1 MQKHTAPSPLPIGE
15 LMVKEGLIPPEA
27 VDKIVRKQEQN
38 AATGRDHKLFGQL
51 CVEMKLLPQWQVH
64 DVLRKYRKRI
74 LLGELLVIR
83 GLLTQS
89 QLKQTLEIQKK
100 YPKHRIGGILVELGA
115 INDDQLAAALSQQ
128 LDIPLALPTPQSPA
142 LDKLGS
148 LDSEFVRQNQFCP
161 VSEDNAGLIV
171 AMADPQNDVLHDYLT
186 QTFSCKVIP
195 AVASAAAIKSV
206 IDKFYYRAS
215 AEAERAAVLARRQAE
230 AAEQSEG
237 ETDEKLEFRVTM
249 LGPLDLD
256 IDVQRELDKA
266 GKTHGLDFMDNEE
279 YQGISPRR
287 GKDPGPAGANPAFNL
302 KQQKTLIERWPFLLM
317 DKEQQEAERAK
328 RPEGPSIDEIL
339 REKFGDDE
347 GFSLTSTFILSRTQP
362 GLQVPES
369 IGKDVVDLKASMRYS
384 SEIEAALRAAK
395 AAASPAQTTGAQNG
409 PQTGAQAGIPAGNQ
423 ATPPAAPKPFAE
435 PFVALNEDEDAPDTL
450 IVGPY
455 GLAQAASPYR
465 QEEGMLNYLIK
476 GALSDGATAIYLEPQ
491 DKYLRVRFRVDG
503 VLQQKTAL
511 PQNLAAAM
519 LGRLKLLCELD
530 PGNSHTPQR
539 HRVQASFN
547 ETELELSVATYPSV
561 WGESLALSFRY
572 KQDALSGPPLQID
585 SIGLSPLNLARLQG
599 LLGRPGGLLLVTG
612 PARAGK
618 TTTLYAACHYLNV
631 LSQLIVTAESPVE
644 RLLTGILQ
652 GNWTPGGGESF
663 AEMIRSMGYMNPEV
677 MMVSAFESPETV
689 AAGIELALG
698 GAKLMAAY
706 QSFDTM
712 GALQRL
718 AGQGLDSFLVAS
730 GELALLSQRLVRQLC
745 PHCKRELPASREG
758 LDRLGLTAVQ
768 PEAFMLYGPR
778 GCDACH
784 HLGYS
789 GQLAIHELLVLNESL
804 RQALIEHR
812 PAAALRELARGRLI
826 SMVED
831 GYAKAVEGLTSLA
844 ELQRVAFVNEY
855 DSATP
860 MPAEKIVALCR
871 GEEKLA

>member
-1 MQKHTAPSPLPIGE
+1 MQKHPTPSTLPIGE
-15 LMVKEGLIPPEA
+15 LMVKEGMIPPEA
-27 VDKIVRKQEQN
+27 IDKIVRKQEQN

-51 CVEMKLLPQWQVH
+51 CVEMKLLAQWQVH
-64 DVLRKYRKRI
+64 DVLRKYRKRV

-83 GLLTQS
+83 GLLTKS

-128 LDIPLALPTPQSPA
+128 LDIPLVLPTPQSPA

-148 LDSEFVRQNQFCP
+148 LDPEFVRQNQFCP
-161 VSEDNAGLIV
+161 VSEDKAGLIV
-171 AMADPQNDVLHDYLT
+171 AMADPQNDVLYDYLT

-195 AVASAAAIKSV
+195 AVAPAAAIKSV

-230 AAEQSEG
+230 AAENDEG
-237 ETDEKLEFRVTM
+237 EADEKLEFRVTM
-249 LGPLDLD
+249 LGPLELD

-279 YQGISPRR
+279 YQEISPRR
-287 GKDPGPAGANPAFNL
+287 GKDSGAEGEKPAFNL

-328 RPEGPSIDEIL
+328 RPDGPSIDEIL

-362 GLQVPES
+362 GLQVPEDM
-369 IGKDVVDLKASMRYS
+369 GKDVVDLKASMRYS

-395 AAASPAQTTGAQNG
+395 AAAFGSSAQANA
-409 PQTGAQAGIPAGNQ
+409 QTGAAAGAQAAAPAVDQ
-423 ATPPAAPKPFAE
+423 AAAPAAPKPFAE
-435 PFVALNEDEDAPDTL
+435 PFVALNEEEASDTL
-450 IVGPY
+450 IVGAY

-511 PQNLAAAM
+511 PQNLAAVM

-530 PGNSHTPQR
+530 PGNSATPQR
-539 HRVQASFN
+539 NRVQAGFN

-572 KQDALSGPPLQID
+572 KQDALSSPPLQID
-585 SIGLSPLNLARLQG
+585 SIGLSPLNLARIQG

-652 GNWTPGGGESF
+652 GNWTPGSGESF

-677 MMVSAFESPETV
+677 MMVSAFENPETV

-730 GELALLSQRLVRQLC
+730 GELALLSQRLVRKLC

-789 GQLAIHELLVLNESL
+789 GQLAIHELLVINESL